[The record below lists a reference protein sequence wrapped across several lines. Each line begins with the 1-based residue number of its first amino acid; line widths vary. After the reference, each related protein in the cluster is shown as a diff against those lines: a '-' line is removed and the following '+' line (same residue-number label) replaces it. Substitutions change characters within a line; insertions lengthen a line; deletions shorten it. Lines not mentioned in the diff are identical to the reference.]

1 MMGLRFPQTVS
12 TLFEKTAYLEMP
24 SSLANMQTS
33 LVIESPF
40 GVMFVMSIWGS
51 HSEKIDGDCAQLAV
65 ENPLITTNCNQ
76 QCQQNYKR

>member
-1 MMGLRFPQTVS
+1 MSCSGLNVIRLLGCMMGLRFPQTVS

-40 GVMFVMSIWGS
+40 GVMFVMSI
-51 HSEKIDGDCAQLAV
+51 
-65 ENPLITTNCNQ
+65 
-76 QCQQNYKR
+76 